1 MVYSRF
7 WLYMHVHRQKS
18 PSSPFAATRI
28 ITILLTV
35 SYLVPGS
42 RNSLTSAFARH
53 CLILHFVLRPFAYLP
68 VVSKVFIT
76 VLLILS
82 RTLQWFS
89 IGVAKNYVQN
99 TLDMKKNRTIV
110 ILDKLCEFQSNCITI
125 LLIKPLLGLA
135 AGIPVP

>member
-1 MVYSRF
+1 M
-7 WLYMHVHRQKS
+7 
-18 PSSPFAATRI
+18 
-28 ITILLTV
+28 
-35 SYLVPGS
+35 
-42 RNSLTSAFARH
+42 
-53 CLILHFVLRPFAYLP
+53 
-68 VVSKVFIT
+68 SKVFIT

-99 TLDMKKNRTIV
+99 TLDMKKNCTIV
-110 ILDKLCEFQSNCITI
+110 ILDKLREFQSNCITI